1 MMMEGNLSLKRSLFC
16 VNNRAKVHKT
26 EGPYKPDG
34 RPPDCTKTS
43 QISIA
48 SMLMFLSLIDRQ
60 LQEFRDRFDE
70 VNPELRHFM
79 WSSSSANSFSAYHM
93 LNLVKLLHNFIPW
106 ISHRGS

>member
-1 MMMEGNLSLKRSLFC
+1 MQLVLLGNDDGGKSFLE
-16 VNNRAKVHKT
+16 KVTHKT
-26 EGPYKPDG
+26 EGPYKLDG
-34 RPPDCTKTS
+34 RPRDCTKTS

-48 SMLMFLSLIDRQ
+48 SMLMFSSLIDRQ

-93 LNLVKLLHNFIPW
+93 LNLVKLAQLYPMDF
-106 ISHRGS
+106 S